1 MKTFVASTLKVGPRM
16 LDRAASLCGPTFK
29 VLAPASSR
37 LALVAASLA
46 LCACA
51 AAGSPSSDPAA
62 GERLFLGQVAVKTSR
77 GDVPPC
83 ARCHG
88 TTPDGKS
95 PLGPSL
101 FGVAD
106 RAATRVRGQG
116 AAAYLRDSILNP
128 DAVLVDNYQEGIM
141 YRGYRDSLTDKQL
154 DDLVAYLLTLKLP

>member
-1 MKTFVASTLKVGPRM
+1 M
-16 LDRAASLCGPTFK
+16 LGRAASLCGPTFK

-37 LALVAASLA
+37 LVVVIASLA

-51 AAGSPSSDPAA
+51 AGSPPAGDPAA
-62 GERLFLGQVAVKTSR
+62 GERLFLGQVAVKTAR

-106 RAATRVRGQG
+106 RAATRVRGQD
-116 AAAYLRDSILNP
+116 AAAYLRESILNP

-141 YRGYRDSLTDKQL
+141 YRGYRDSLTDRQL
-154 DDLVAYLLTLKLP
+154 DDLAAYLLTLKLP

>member
-1 MKTFVASTLKVGPRM
+1 MGLPGAMPQAAMG
-16 LDRAASLCGPTFK
+16 RAIGAF
-29 VLAPASSR
+29 SR
-37 LALVAASLA
+37 LAVVAASLA
-46 LCACA
+46 LCACT
-51 AAGSPSSDPAA
+51 AGSPPAGDPAD

-101 FGVAD
+101 SGVAD
-106 RAATRVRGQG
+106 RAATRVRGQN
-116 AAAYLRDSILNP
+116 AAAYLRESILNP

-141 YRGYRDSLTDKQL
+141 YRGYRDSLTDRQL
-154 DDLVAYLLTLKLP
+154 DNLVAYLTTLKLP

>member
-1 MKTFVASTLKVGPRM
+1 MARLVIGI
-16 LDRAASLCGPTFK
+16 AAAIA
-29 VLAPASSR
+29 LAG
-37 LALVAASLA
+37 
-46 LCACA
+46 C
-51 AAGSPSSDPAA
+51 AAGSPPAGDAVA
-62 GERLFLGQVAVKTSR
+62 GERMFLGQVAVKTSR

-101 FGVAD
+101 WGVAD
-106 RAATRVRGQG
+106 RAATRVRGQSP
-116 AAAYLRDSILNP
+116 AAYLRDSILNP

>member
-1 MKTFVASTLKVGPRM
+1 M
-16 LDRAASLCGPTFK
+16 
-29 VLAPASSR
+29 
-37 LALVAASLA
+37 
-46 LCACA
+46 
-51 AAGSPSSDPAA
+51 
-62 GERLFLGQVAVKTSR
+62 FLGQVAVKTSR

-101 FGVAD
+101 WGVAD
-106 RAATRVRGQG
+106 RAESRVRGQSP
-116 AAAYLRDSILNP
+116 AAYLRESILNP

-141 YRGYRDSLTDKQL
+141 YRGYRDSLTDRQL